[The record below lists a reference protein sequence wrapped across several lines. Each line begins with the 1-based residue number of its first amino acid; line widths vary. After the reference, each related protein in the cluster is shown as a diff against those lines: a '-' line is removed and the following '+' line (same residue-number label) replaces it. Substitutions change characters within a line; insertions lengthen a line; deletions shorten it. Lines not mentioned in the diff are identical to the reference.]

1 MPFQV
6 ISPMLMN
13 LDGSDFTEA
22 VKNFV
27 KLNRHLNINELILTD
42 QIDYMRANIHYY
54 NNGGRNKASIRM
66 RPTTSRVI
74 RSIPGTS
81 MSFVDPTLNRVSAV
95 TNTLN
100 SGIFGPVMSYGPFG
114 TPSAVI
120 GPDNAVREIAPV
132 VPVSASTG
140 QPIRPMIGVPRS
152 NIIGVGARGPLV
164 APGFGVPM
172 YPGPVTFA
180 PASTL
185 IEWVDST
192 GKKFEDSEIIEKAY
206 ANIKDKTVT
215 TRVTVDFT
223 KVKDV
228 MLEFTENKCKFT
240 YIQPGP
246 MPMSVTGE
254 LTRKGPSTPRIM
266 VAASPRMIGPLPGI

>member
-1 MPFQV
+1 
-6 ISPMLMN
+6 MN

-42 QIDYMRANIHYY
+42 QIDYMRANIRYY
-54 NNGGRNKASIRM
+54 NNGARSKASISM

-81 MSFVDPTLNRVSAV
+81 MGFIDPSVRGVATV

-100 SGIFGPVMSYGPFG
+100 SGIFGPVVPYGPFG

-120 GPDNAVREIAPV
+120 GPDNAVRKIAPV

-140 QPIRPMIGVPRS
+140 QPVRPIIGVPSS
-152 NIIGVGARGPLV
+152 NIIGVSASGPLV

-192 GKKFEDSEIIEKAY
+192 GAKIQHSDEVEKAY
-206 ANIKDKTVT
+206 ANLRDKNATLAVT
-215 TRVTVDFT
+215 NLTNYAT
-223 KVKDV
+223 
-228 MLEFTENKCKFT
+228 
-240 YIQPGP
+240 
-246 MPMSVTGE
+246 SVTLQFKE
-254 LTRKGPSTPRIM
+254 NECNISYVAPSSLNIVTINAKRKGPPTPRMM
-266 VAASPRMIGPLPGI
+266 VAASPRIIGPFPGL